1 MKRDL
6 TLFSAI
12 AVTLAVA
19 ALAAGCGNSGGGSY
33 SAAYGSPAGAT
44 KQAGASLG
52 VTNTPLGTVVVDT
65 TGRTLYAFEKD
76 ENHRSACY
84 GACAR
89 EWPPLLATGSA
100 VARHGLERSLL
111 GRARR
116 ANGDEQITYAG
127 HPLYRFAGD
136 SRRGET
142 AGEGLD
148 DFGAGW
154 DVLSPAGAKIEDD

>member
-6 TLFSAI
+6 TLFLAI
-12 AVTLAVA
+12 AATLGVA
-19 ALAAGCGNSGGGSY
+19 ALAAGCSNSGSGSY
-33 SAAYGSPAGAT
+33 SAPYGSPSGAT
-44 KQAGASLG
+44 EQRGASVG
-52 VTNTPLGTVVVDT
+52 VTNTTLGTVVVDT
-65 TGRTLYAFEKD
+65 TARTLYTFERD

-89 EWPPLLATGSA
+89 EWPPLLANGAA

-111 GRARR
+111 GTAQRT
-116 ANGDEQITYAG
+116 NGDDQVTYAG
-127 HPLYRFAGD
+127 HPLYRFVGD

-154 DVLSPAGAKIEDD
+154 DVLSPAGEKIEDD

>member
-6 TLFSAI
+6 TLFIAI
-12 AVTLAVA
+12 AATLGVA
-19 ALAAGCGNSGGGSY
+19 ALAAGCSNSGSGSY
-33 SAAYGSPAGAT
+33 SAPS
-44 KQAGASLG
+44 GASEQRGASVG
-52 VTNTPLGTVVVDT
+52 VTNTTLGTVVVDT
-65 TGRTLYAFEKD
+65 TARTLYTFERD

-89 EWPPLLATGSA
+89 EWPPLLANGAA

-111 GRARR
+111 GTAQRT
-116 ANGDEQITYAG
+116 NGDDQVTYAG
-127 HPLYRFAGD
+127 HPLYRFVGD

-154 DVLSPAGAKIEDD
+154 DVLSPAGEKIEDD